1 MLKACDD
8 WLSIQLGLS
17 EVNFEETIKAYFE
30 QTEELKD
37 ADYKKYINIYNSQS
51 DEGKMIMRFVS
62 PITFLNAIKGNI
74 NKDNSCEV
82 DINFI
87 YSIEVAQNKSSRV
100 VGTINNINH
109 EILDIY
115 RKA

>member
-37 ADYKKYINIYNSQS
+37 VDYKKYIEIYNSQS

-62 PITFLNAIKGNI
+62 PITFLNAIKGKI

-100 VGTINNINH
+100 IGTINNINR